1 MMETS
6 EQLNELFTALSR
18 AQGEIRP
25 ALKDRENPHLR
36 SKYADLGSVWEACR
50 DVLARHGLT
59 VTQWPL
65 SPEGA
70 SGITLMTILGHTSG
84 QYIRAAY
91 TMPVGKGDAQSHGSA
106 LTYARRYALSAV
118 LGIVADDDD
127 DGQAASRP
135 PARQPDRSKDDLPI
149 GPHAPRLEAE
159 LRALGIADPLTYA
172 ARVCRIPDLADLA
185 ALTVRQ
191 ARQVKH
197 AASGQAQRAG
207 GGEAA

>member
-1 MMETS
+1 MLETS

-50 DVLARHGLT
+50 
-59 VTQWPL
+59 
-65 SPEGA
+65 
-70 SGITLMTILGHTSG
+70 
-84 QYIRAAY
+84 
-91 TMPVGKGDAQSHGSA
+91 
-106 LTYARRYALSAV
+106 
-118 LGIVADDDD
+118 
-127 DGQAASRP
+127 
-135 PARQPDRSKDDLPI
+135 
-149 GPHAPRLEAE
+149 
-159 LRALGIADPLTYA
+159 
-172 ARVCRIPDLADLA
+172 IPDLADLA